1 MKPAR
6 LRLAFLVS
14 ALVCAVAGSAFA
26 APRVNLL
33 TIRGSINP
41 ASAAY
46 IVEGVEQSER
56 DGADAL
62 LIELD
67 TPGGLVTSTK
77 DIIQAI
83 LNSKVPV
90 IVYVAPRG
98 AWAASAGMYITVSA
112 HVAAMA
118 PSSSIGAA
126 HPVSPMG
133 GNEAPAKPAEP
144 AEGEE
149 AEKSPIPVPAIRDL
163 SAEKA
168 ENLLAAYIESIAK
181 EKQRNVEWVEKAVR
195 ESVAVGESEALE
207 LGVIDIVA
215 GSRSDLF
222 EQIEGREVE
231 VDGETTTLALS
242 GAKVVA
248 IEMSLVQSIFDFLAD
263 PNVAV
268 ILVLLGGLG
277 LYIEANNPGLLF
289 PGIAGFVCLVL
300 AMIAFNILPF
310 SWVGLTL
317 ILLGLGFFIAEM
329 FFTSFGALFTAGALC
344 ILLGGSMVFDQPELS
359 DLTIS
364 FWSVLVPAVLGM
376 TIFAAVVVFSVG
388 RSMAVPSASGVD
400 EIIGLVGQSTSTL
413 DPKGKVFVRGE
424 YWNVEVAD
432 PNAGPIEEGEA
443 IQVVDVNG
451 LTLRVRRAGSS

>member
-6 LRLAFLVS
+6 LRLALLVS
-14 ALVCAVAGSAFA
+14 ALACAVAGSAFA

-67 TPGGLVTSTK
+67 TPGGLVTATK

-133 GNEAPAKPAEP
+133 GNEAPAKPAE
-144 AEGEE
+144 GEE
-149 AEKSPIPVPAIRDL
+149 AEKSPVPVPAIRDL

-195 ESVAVGESEALE
+195 ESVAVGESEALD
-207 LGVIDIVA
+207 LGVIDLVA
-215 GSRSDLF
+215 GSRSELF

-242 GAKVVA
+242 GAQVVA

-329 FFTSFGALFTAGALC
+329 FFTSFGALFMAGALC

-388 RSMAVPSASGVD
+388 RSMVVPSASGVD
-400 EIIGLVGQSTSTL
+400 EIIGLVGQSASTL

-443 IQVVDVNG
+443 VQVVDVDG
-451 LTLRVRRAGSS
+451 LTLRVRRVGSS

>member
-1 MKPAR
+1 MKLAR
-6 LRLAFLVS
+6 VRLALLVS
-14 ALVCAVAGSAFA
+14 ALACAVAGSAFA

-133 GNEAPAKPAEP
+133 GNEAPAKP

>member
-6 LRLAFLVS
+6 LRLALLVS
-14 ALVCAVAGSAFA
+14 ALACAVAGSAFA

-67 TPGGLVTSTK
+67 TPGGLVTATK

-133 GNEAPAKPAEP
+133 GNEAPAKPAE
-144 AEGEE
+144 GEE
-149 AEKSPIPVPAIRDL
+149 AEKSPVPVPAIRDL

-195 ESVAVGESEALE
+195 ESVAVGESEALD
-207 LGVIDIVA
+207 LGVIDLVA
-215 GSRSDLF
+215 GSRSELF

-242 GAKVVA
+242 GAQVVA

-268 ILVLLGGLG
+268 ILVLL
-277 LYIEANNPGLLF
+277 
-289 PGIAGFVCLVL
+289 
-300 AMIAFNILPF
+300 
-310 SWVGLTL
+310 
-317 ILLGLGFFIAEM
+317 
-329 FFTSFGALFTAGALC
+329 
-344 ILLGGSMVFDQPELS
+344 
-359 DLTIS
+359 
-364 FWSVLVPAVLGM
+364 
-376 TIFAAVVVFSVG
+376 
-388 RSMAVPSASGVD
+388 
-400 EIIGLVGQSTSTL
+400 
-413 DPKGKVFVRGE
+413 
-424 YWNVEVAD
+424 
-432 PNAGPIEEGEA
+432 
-443 IQVVDVNG
+443 
-451 LTLRVRRAGSS
+451 

>member
-6 LRLAFLVS
+6 LRLALLAS
-14 ALVCAVAGSAFA
+14 ALAWVVAGDAFA
-26 APRVNLL
+26 ASRVNLL
-33 TIRGSINP
+33 TIQGSINP

-46 IVEGVEQSER
+46 VVEGVEQSER

-77 DIIQAI
+77 EIIQAI

-133 GNEAPAKPAEP
+133 GNEAPAKPQAG
-144 AEGEE
+144 EGEE

-168 ENLLAAYIESIAK
+168 ENLLAAYVESIARD
-181 EKQRNVEWVEKAVR
+181 KQRNVEWVEKAVR
-195 ESVAVGESEALE
+195 ESVAVGEREALE
-207 LGVIDIVA
+207 LGVIDLIA
-215 GSRSDLF
+215 GSRSELF

-231 VDGETTTLALS
+231 VDGKTTTLSLS
-242 GAKVVA
+242 GAQVVA

-289 PGIAGFVCLVL
+289 PGISGFVCLVL

-388 RSMAVPSASGVD
+388 RSMVVPSASGVD
-400 EIIGLVGQSTSTL
+400 EIIGLVGQSASTL

-443 IQVVDVNG
+443 VQVVDVDG
-451 LTLRVRRAGSS
+451 LTLRVRRAGSV